1 MNGSSRS
8 LIKALNNLAD
18 DWKENAD
25 EEKINSD
32 SSDLFKV
39 IRLFYEKHN
48 DLQSI
53 KQSVNINDELFRI
66 YNGYIKPVSN
76 LPREILFL
84 EILTQLLPTLI
95 DNEIMLWI
103 KTYLKPAVDSAGYD
117 IQIVLKSRDF
127 IRQLAMKE
135 TSSGDPLLLERRD
148 QIASI
153 VMDTVIQLY
162 IGQRDEQYD
171 VIGLHLPKGEDDS
184 QLYYER
190 IRYMKKN
197 CEDLLHEYGLKK
209 TKEYFNL
216 INKYFKSSSQ
226 RLDMLTLLSRLIS
239 SHTLQVYQIV
249 DTDLF
254 YNILR
259 SLLYDYNESILLVSL
274 SLLVMLIPQICNKI
288 ANSFPDLLVIYIR
301 LSNWELFNE
310 HIPNKSDYL
319 SKLLDEN
326 LKVWESAESDPL
338 RGVSPTNSKIEL
350 DILHLITLLYG
361 LFPLNLSKF
370 CQSPFKFLMNRPTEI
385 FKIKLL
391 SSIMEDKGLPNEK
404 KLELDI
410 INTTRSFLRSFSYH
424 PNFLQYDKLTLK
436 NELKNPLSWL
446 FEESNDNDLR
456 SEEISLECLS
466 FNPHLVINVF
476 NSQDNLV
483 RSSSD
488 KALSE
493 TNTSSNNGNLV
504 GFIYTGT
511 GESNTG
517 SLSNSRHVS
526 RKSSFAA
533 PFYLSLKDLAS
544 QKLSSSLQQLN
555 NNQTIDTRSNSTSD
569 IKFKDVKFDQGLM
582 EENEQNKSENERI
595 APANEI
601 TSDASFDFDADCSRE
616 AKRFDRFKS
625 NQLLNDMFSTHEK
638 LYILST
644 KASDP
649 KIDSNIQVR
658 DQSKNHNPSADKLK
672 TELLQRPVTSPTTSL
687 ETTSVHRNSI
697 SGTISSVPT
706 SDSTQVQDFSVT
718 NNKFQYGTAL
728 EYYHR
733 ELLLMKNELEFSNYM
748 RDLNKTHYIKL
759 KLKLNKL
766 SKQACLYNQSIEN
779 RSSTLE
785 INSLKLGY
793 DSLVQSLEQLKL
805 QLVESKSRFKNENS
819 LLFNKIKV
827 LETEN
832 NQLKADLSNSAS
844 EHQLLSSNLHH
855 SIQDVLP
862 EKEVEINRLTI
873 KLHELERINDTL
885 NQKIRDFTE
894 INALK
899 EKDHLEKSQASTA
912 FNLSEQEKQIYNL
925 KNDILVLNDK
935 NLKISQELTKA
946 QDLYDAAI
954 KSYES
959 KLSSSKNDLSKNIN
973 TFTSQYER
981 RIQELSAIIL
991 KYEGLLDEKN
1001 SRIAQFSTSKPIE
1014 INHTK
1019 YNGAKTL
1026 NDVKA
1031 YEMGIPQ
1038 LARNN
1043 VSQESYEQDS
1053 KGRESTPV
1061 EGIYDVHLDHLP
1073 PHQNYASNSHFPPAV
1088 AAPIVRGRGGIQ
1100 KRSKKHM

>member
-8 LIKALNNLAD
+8 LIKALNNLTD
-18 DWKENAD
+18 DWKDHAD

-32 SSDLFKV
+32 SSELFKV
-39 IRLFYEKHN
+39 ISLFYEKHN

-53 KQSVNINDELFRI
+53 KQSININDELFRI
-66 YNGYIKPVSN
+66 YNVYIKPVSN

-95 DNEIMLWI
+95 DNEIILWI

-127 IRQLAMKE
+127 IRQLSMKE
-135 TSSGDPLLLERRD
+135 TSSGDTLLIERRD

-153 VMDTVIQLY
+153 VMDTIIQLY
-162 IGQRDEQYD
+162 IGQKDEQYD
-171 VIGLHLPKGEDDS
+171 VIGLHLPKEETDS

-254 YNILR
+254 YNLLR

-274 SLLVMLIPQICNKI
+274 SLLVMLIPQVCNKM
-288 ANSFPDLLVIYIR
+288 AKSFPDLLVIYIR

-319 SKLLDEN
+319 AKLLDEN
-326 LKVWESAESDPL
+326 LKVWDLAENYPL
-338 RGVSPTNSKIEL
+338 KGVSPTNSKIEL

-391 SSIMEDKGLPNEK
+391 SSIMENKGLPYEK
-404 KLELDI
+404 SLELAI
-410 INTTRSFLRSFSYH
+410 INTTRDFLRSFSFH
-424 PNFLQYDKLTLK
+424 PNFLRYDKLTLQ
-436 NELKNPLSWL
+436 NELENPLAWL
-446 FEESNDNDLR
+446 FDESSDNDLR

-476 NSQDNLV
+476 NNQDDMV

-493 TNTSSNNGNLV
+493 TNVGSNNSNLF

-511 GESNTG
+511 GESNAG

-533 PFYLSLKDLAS
+533 PIYLNMKDIS
-544 QKLSSSLQQLN
+544 QKLPSSLQHLN
-555 NNQTIDTRSNSTSD
+555 NKQIIDTRSNSISD

-582 EENEQNKSENERI
+582 EENEPNGSENERVSHV
-595 APANEI
+595 NE
-601 TSDASFDFDADCSRE
+601 TASDTSFDLDADYSRE
-616 AKRFDRFKS
+616 SKRPDQFKS
-625 NQLLNDMFSTHEK
+625 NQLLNDMFSAHEK

-649 KIDSNIQVR
+649 KIDSNMQVR
-658 DQSKNHNPSADKLK
+658 DQSKNQIPPSDKLK
-672 TELLQRPVTSPTTSL
+672 NELLHRPGTSPTTSL

-697 SGTISSVPT
+697 SGTTSSVPS
-706 SDSTQVQDFSVT
+706 SDSTQVQDFSIT
-718 NNKFQYGTAL
+718 NNKFQHGTAL

-748 RDLNKTHYIKL
+748 RDLNKTHYVKL

-766 SKQACLYNQSIEN
+766 SKQSCLYNQSIEN
-779 RSSTLE
+779 RSNILE
-785 INSLKLGY
+785 INSLKVGY
-793 DSLVQSLEQLKL
+793 DSLVESLEQLKL
-805 QLVESKSRFKNENS
+805 QLVESESKFKNENS
-819 LLFNKIKV
+819 LLFNKIKD
-827 LETEN
+827 LEGEN
-832 NQLKADLSNSAS
+832 SRLKTDLSNSTS
-844 EHQLLSSNLHH
+844 EHQLLSNNLHH
-855 SIQDVLP
+855 SIQVVLP
-862 EKEVEINRLTI
+862 EKEVEVNRLTT
-873 KLHELERINDTL
+873 KLDELERINDTL
-885 NQKIRDFTE
+885 NQEIRHLTE
-894 INALK
+894 RTKLK
-899 EKDHLEKSQASTA
+899 EIDHLEKIQTSTA

-935 NLKISQELTKA
+935 NLKISQELIKA

-959 KLSSSKNDLSKNIN
+959 KLSSSKNDLSKNIS

-1001 SRIAQFSTSKPIE
+1001 SRIALFSTSKPIE
-1014 INHTK
+1014 INH
-1019 YNGAKTL
+1019 AKVL
-1026 NDVKA
+1026 NEMKA

-1038 LARNN
+1038 LTRNN
-1043 VSQESYEQDS
+1043 VSQESYEQES
-1053 KGRESTPV
+1053 KGREPTPV
-1061 EGIYDVHLDHLP
+1061 EGMYNGQLDHLP
-1073 PHQNYASNSHFPPAV
+1073 PHQNYASNSHFPPQTV